1 MPDEPDLITR
11 RRFLGTSI
19 LGAALTWTI
28 PVFLDRTFLA
38 LHAEA
43 ASSGLQ
49 TLTGRD
55 HPILVVVQLAGGND
69 GLNTIVPFGGDAY
82 YRARPTIGIPK
93 QQVLSVDG
101 LVGFNPALAPLKSLY
116 DSGHLAV
123 IQGVG
128 YPNPNRS
135 HFVSTEIWQT
145 ASDAKGMVPQG
156 WLGRYFDNCCKG
168 ADPTV
173 GLTIGGQL
181 PQAFNAENPT
191 GVTLNRPNHLG
202 FDREPDAF
210 DQEVFEAT
218 NGLEHT
224 NMTGDS
230 IGNLSGASSSV
241 LSPLEYLQRTALDVQ
256 VSSDQ
261 ISAVLKR
268 SKREASY
275 PPTQLGRSLSLIGR
289 LIAGGLPTRVYYA
302 SQGGYD
308 THQGQIGTH
317 HRLLDELA
325 KAVAALCSDLKAKGI
340 FDRVLVM
347 TFSEFGRRVAE
358 NASKGTDHGTAAPM
372 FVAGGSIRP
381 GLYGKQPELDLLDGG
396 DLVYNTDFRSV
407 YATVLANW
415 MKAPAARI
423 LGHDFP
429 KLAFV

>member
-11 RRFLGTSI
+11 RRFLRTSV

-38 LHAEA
+38 LQAEA

-49 TLTGRD
+49 TSTGRD
-55 HPILVVVQLAGGND
+55 HPILVIVQLAGGND
-69 GLNTIVPFGGDAY
+69 GLNTIVPFGRDAY

-145 ASDAKGMVPQG
+145 ASDAKGMVRQG

-173 GLTIGGQL
+173 GLTVGGQL
-181 PQAFNAENPT
+181 PQAFNADNPT

-218 NGLEHT
+218 NGLEHA

-230 IGNLSGASSSV
+230 IGNLSGTSSSV

-268 SKREASY
+268 SKPEASY
-275 PPTQLGRSLSLIGR
+275 PPTPLGRSLSLVGR

-325 KAVAALCSDLKAKGI
+325 KAVAAFCS
-340 FDRVLVM
+340 
-347 TFSEFGRRVAE
+347 EPQ
-358 NASKGTDHGTAAPM
+358 SKRH
-372 FVAGGSIRP
+372 F
-381 GLYGKQPELDLLDGG
+381 
-396 DLVYNTDFRSV
+396 
-407 YATVLANW
+407 
-415 MKAPAARI
+415 
-423 LGHDFP
+423 
-429 KLAFV
+429 

>member
-11 RRFLGTSI
+11 RRFLRTSV

-49 TLTGRD
+49 TPTGRD

-69 GLNTIVPFGGDAY
+69 GLNTIVPFGRDAY

-116 DSGHLAV
+116 DSGYLAV

-145 ASDAKGMVPQG
+145 ASDAKEMVSQG

-210 DQEVFEAT
+210 DEEVFEAT
-218 NGLEHT
+218 NGLGHA
-224 NMTGDS
+224 NLAGDS
-230 IGNLSGASSSV
+230 IGNLSGASSSI

-268 SKREASY
+268 SKRKPAIPQPGSGVRY
-275 PPTQLGRSLSLIGR
+275 HSL
-289 LIAGGLPTRVYYA
+289 AG
-302 SQGGYD
+302 
-308 THQGQIGTH
+308 
-317 HRLLDELA
+317 
-325 KAVAALCSDLKAKGI
+325 
-340 FDRVLVM
+340 
-347 TFSEFGRRVAE
+347 
-358 NASKGTDHGTAAPM
+358 
-372 FVAGGSIRP
+372 
-381 GLYGKQPELDLLDGG
+381 
-396 DLVYNTDFRSV
+396 
-407 YATVLANW
+407 
-415 MKAPAARI
+415 
-423 LGHDFP
+423 
-429 KLAFV
+429 